1 MDASDNGYSQY
12 RHDGI
17 ETMCP
22 FRWSKGHVIMKFVA
36 TVIPLMEF
44 DMCSLE
50 LKYVNWSYNKW
61 DFYVKDLR
69 DNLDRW

>member
-1 MDASDNGYSQY
+1 
-12 RHDGI
+12 
-17 ETMCP
+17 
-22 FRWSKGHVIMKFVA
+22 MKFVA

-61 DFYVKDLR
+61 DLYVKDLR